1 MQEPLDRSTPWLVAG
16 TFDNPALQQDSPTL
30 CGQQG
35 PAEELGLVRT
45 AVRCLHVIDKMW
57 QMLQR
62 LSQGNGNAMLH
73 TASAV

>member
-1 MQEPLDRSTPWLVAG
+1 MITSKMLAPLTSLPG
-16 TFDNPALQQDSPTL
+16 LQQDSSPL
-30 CGQQG
+30 SGQQG

-57 QMLQR
+57 QTLQR

-73 TASAV
+73 TAQAAV